1 MKDIHNNNY
10 EETLNHVNT
19 FSKPSDLK
27 ITDMRFVDM
36 YGAPGHT
43 ILMKLYTN
51 QGLVGYGEVRD
62 MGSKT
67 FALMLK
73 RVILGENPC
82 NIDKIFRRIKQFG
95 HHARQ
100 GGGVCAVEVA
110 LWDLAGKAYGVPV
123 YQMLGGKFRDKIRM
137 YCDTDVRGKHTG
149 YDMGKALKE
158 RMEQGYTFL
167 KMDLGIGELFGEEG
181 TLSAPL
187 GFMEEFQ
194 NAGKLAREAYEK
206 KEEDPFAWYYARN
219 RQYDMYNI
227 AHPFTGI
234 HITEKGLDRL
244 EEYVAQVREVIGYEV
259 PLAIDHFGHI
269 CVEDCIKLA
278 RRVEKYNLAWAE
290 DMIPW
295 QYTDQYVRLRN
306 STTTP
311 ICTGEDIYLKENF
324 KPLLEKGGVSV
335 IHPDILTSGGI
346 LENKKI
352 GDMAQEYGVAMAIHM
367 AESPIACMAA
377 VHSAAATENFLAL
390 ENHAVDIPWWDDLV
404 VGLPKPLVKDGFI
417 EVPDKPGLGIEALND
432 ELIAEHIHPDYPGLW
447 EPTDEWNNDYSHDRL
462 WS

>member
-1 MKDIHNNNY
+1 MSENKDNF
-10 EETLNHVNT
+10 ESTLNYVST
-19 FSKPSDLK
+19 YSKPSDLR
-27 ITDMRFVDM
+27 ITDMRFVDIE
-36 YGAPGHT
+36 GAPMHCT
-43 ILMKLYTN
+43 LLKIYTN

-62 MGSKT
+62 AASKT
-67 FALMLK
+67 YALMLK

-82 NIDKIFRRIKQFG
+82 NVDKLFRRIKQFG
-95 HHARQ
+95 YHSRQ
-100 GGGVCAVEVA
+100 AGGVCGIEVA

-137 YCDTDVRGKHTG
+137 YCDTDVHGKHTG
-149 YDMGKALKE
+149 YEMGKALKE
-158 RMEQGYTFL
+158 RMEMGFTFL
-167 KMDLGIGELFGEEG
+167 KMDLGIGQLFGEEG
-181 TLSAPL
+181 TLCAPL
-187 GFMEEFQ
+187 GYMEELK
-194 NAGKLAREAYEK
+194 NAHKKVAEAAVNKDTLAYR
-206 KEEDPFAWYYARN
+206 YAKS
-219 RQYDMYNI
+219 RQYDVYNV

-295 QYTDQYVRLRN
+295 QLTDQYVRLRN
-306 STTTP
+306 SATTP

-324 KPLLEKGGVSV
+324 RPLLEKGGVSV

-352 GDMAQEYGVAMAIHM
+352 GDMAQEYGVAMAVHM
-367 AESPIACMAA
+367 AESPIGCLAA
-377 VHSAAATENFLAL
+377 VHSIAATENFLAL
-390 ENHAVDIPWWDDLV
+390 EFHSVDVPWWNDIAN
-404 VGLPKPLVKDGFI
+404 GLPKPLLQNGYI
-417 EVPDKPGLGIEALND
+417 EVPDKPGLGIESLND
-432 ELIAEHIHPDYPGLW
+432 DVLAEHIHRDFPGLW
-447 EPTDEWNNDYSHDRL
+447 EPTDQWNDDYSADRL